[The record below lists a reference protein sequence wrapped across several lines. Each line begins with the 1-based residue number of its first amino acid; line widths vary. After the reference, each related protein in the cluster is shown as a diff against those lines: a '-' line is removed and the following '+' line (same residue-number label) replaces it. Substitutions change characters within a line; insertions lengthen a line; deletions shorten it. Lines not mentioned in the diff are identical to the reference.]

1 MALTATNTDEL
12 AARSAAPRF
21 YRPELD
27 GLRFLAFLGV
37 FVHHALPR
45 TPDWYAWQGLADPLP
60 EVAAALVRAG
70 AFGVDLFF
78 VLSAYLITELLLRE
92 HETRGRVD
100 PRAFLI
106 RRALRIWPLF
116 FFFLVA
122 SVALDRLVLDQEGL
136 SGGYVLAFLGL
147 AGNWACALF
156 GYPESVAAPLWSI
169 SIEEQFYLA
178 FPFGLA
184 RLGPGRLRSVGVAL
198 LALGAASRLVTALS
212 GTDHPAVWC
221 STLCRVDT
229 IGVGILLA
237 LALRAR
243 PGWTAPAWLRGVL
256 GAGGLS
262 LWIAVE
268 LAVPVEEQTLLGVS
282 VGYPMV
288 YAGAT
293 AMVLAALGSRGPLLT
308 SPLSVGLGRISY
320 GLYVFHVAAVALAA
334 LALQNLPA
342 LGGRWQAFLVL
353 AFGLTVAFALA
364 SYLLLER
371 PFLRLKGRFTLVP
384 SRD

>member
-1 MALTATNTDEL
+1 MALTATKRGE
-12 AARSAAPRF
+12 RSSPGAAPRF

-37 FVHHALPR
+37 FAHHALPR
-45 TPDWYAWQGLADPLP
+45 TPEWYAWQGLPGPLP
-60 EVAAALVRAG
+60 ELAAALARAG

-92 HETRGRVD
+92 HELRGRVD
-100 PRAFLI
+100 PRAFLM

-116 FFFLVA
+116 FFFLLA
-122 SVALDRLVLDQEGL
+122 SVPLDRLVLGQDGL

-178 FPFGLA
+178 FPFAVA
-184 RLGPGRLRSVGVAL
+184 RLGPVRLRAIGAAL
-198 LALGAASRLVTALS
+198 LVVGAVSRLVTEWS

-237 LALRAR
+237 LALRSR

-256 GAGGLS
+256 ATGGLA
-262 LWIAVE
+262 LWVAVE
-268 LAVPVEEQTLLGVS
+268 LAVPVDQQTLVGVS
-282 VGYPMV
+282 VAYPLV
-288 YAGAT
+288 YAGAA
-293 AMVLAALGSRGPLLT
+293 AMVVAALGSRGPLLA
-308 SPLSVGLGRISY
+308 SRVPVGLGRISY

-334 LALQNLPA
+334 RAVQSVPA
-342 LGGRWQAFLVL
+342 LGGRWQAFLAL
-353 AFGLTVAFALA
+353 ALGLTVALALA

-371 PFLRLKGRFTLVP
+371 PFLRLKGRYTLVP
-384 SRD
+384 SRR